1 MGRAFYS
8 DVWRTVVKSRK
19 RFVSILVIC
28 ALGVTMVTGLRA
40 SCVDLRQTADAFY
53 DAQQLYDLKVQS
65 TLGLTADDVA
75 ALSAVDGVE
84 RAEGAWEETTYTEL
98 GDARA
103 SVDVKALSETGM
115 NQPVVHDG
123 RLPER
128 AGEVAVTSQYLKDS
142 GAALGD
148 VINLD
153 AARDD
158 AEVFELVPYTIVG
171 VVTDPAEMTNP
182 DGSIAI
188 RAAASS
194 DYFFFVTPDA
204 VTSDVFTAIYVQVA
218 GADGELCYS
227 DGYAAKVDAVA
238 NRVEALRVEREQART
253 SQVRDEAL
261 DVIADKEAEAD
272 RQFADAQAQLDD
284 AQAQIDDGWAEI
296 ERSRAE
302 LADGQAQIDDGAAQL
317 DAQAS
322 QLADGQAQIQAAYDE
337 IADGQ
342 ALIAQK
348 RDELAAAKAQ
358 IDAGLDQIADGQA
371 QVEAGY
377 AQARAQR
384 DDAIAQA
391 DAALAAGHM
400 AQDEHD
406 AAIAQIE
413 QGYAEGVAELD
424 AQADRLAASK
434 AELDARAA
442 QVADGVAQLNDQ
454 ADQLA
459 AGKQQLDDQ
468 AAQLASGASQLD
480 AARGALESSR
490 AELADGR
497 SQLASGIADLES
509 GQSELDANRTDFEA
523 SRDEARQQFAD
534 ARAEVDD
541 IADARWYV
549 QDRSSNTAYASVE
562 SDAGSI
568 EAIGFVFPVVFIVVA
583 VLIGLTA
590 ITRMVE
596 EERGL
601 IGTYKSLGYPNAA
614 ILSKYFV
621 YALAACVI
629 GGVVGELCGF
639 VAFPSI
645 LFAVF
650 EVMYSFDSY
659 QLVFDAPYGIGS
671 LVLFIA
677 GIAGAAVVAC
687 RSELRQ
693 TPAALMRPK
702 PPRSGSR
709 IFLERIG
716 FVWRRMT
723 FLNKVT
729 ARNVFRYKKRFFMTV
744 FGIAGCM
751 ALLVCGFAIRD
762 TVTDLSAKQYGEI
775 NRCDLLV
782 AVDESSFDELS
793 ADLRADGQVASAQG
807 IAVDNV
813 TLSAN
818 DDQEALQLYVVPDG
832 APISDYVNLRSAPG
846 EPVAL
851 PDDGLLLTRN
861 AAEMLGVG
869 AGDEVRMK
877 TSAMDEAAVPVSCVI
892 DGYLGN
898 ACYLDENA
906 YARLFDEAASDNAF
920 YVNLADDVTDQAAV
934 GQELAQ
940 VDGVRTVSSTQQ
952 MIDEF
957 SQAFQ
962 LINTIVYVIIVLA
975 AALAFVVLFTL
986 STTNISERVRE
997 LATIKVLGFRRGE
1010 VNRYVNKETILL
1022 TGVGILLG
1030 LPAGYA
1036 FSHSLTYVLKMPS
1049 IYFAVHIEP
1058 VSFVFAAALTLF
1070 FAFVVALLSNR
1081 ALAKIDMIEALKSVE

>member
-75 ALSAVDGVE
+75 ALSAVEGVS

-98 GDARA
+98 ADARA

-158 AEVFELVPYTIVG
+158 GEVFERVPYTIVG

-194 DYFFFVTPDA
+194 DYFFFVSPDA
-204 VTSDVFTAIYVQVA
+204 VTSDVFTAVYVQVA
-218 GADGELCYS
+218 GAADELCYS

-238 NRVEALRVEREQART
+238 NRVEALRVEREQVRT
-253 SQVRDEAL
+253 SQVRSDAL
-261 DVIADKEAEAD
+261 DAIAGKEAEAD

-302 LADGQAQIDDGAAQL
+302 LADGQAQLDEGAAQL

-322 QLADGQAQIQAAYDE
+322 QLADGQAQIQQAYDE

-371 QVEAGY
+371 QVETGY
-377 AQARAQR
+377 AQARAER

-391 DAALAAGHM
+391 DAALAAGYLT
-400 AQDEHD
+400 QDEHD
-406 AAIAQIE
+406 ATIAQIE
-413 QGYAEGVAELD
+413 QGYAEGVATLD
-424 AQADRLAASK
+424 AQAAQLEASA

-442 QVADGVAQLNDQ
+442 QVADGVAQLDAQ

-459 AGKQQLDDQ
+459 AGKRQLDEQ
-468 AAQLASGASQLD
+468 AAQLATGAAQLD
-480 AARGALESSR
+480 SARGVLESSR

-509 GQSELDANRTDFEA
+509 GQAELDANRADFA
-523 SRDEARQQFAD
+523 SSRDEARQRFAD
-534 ARAEVDD
+534 ARAEVGD

-549 QDRSSNTAYASVE
+549 LDRSSNTAYASVE

-601 IGTYKSLGYPNAA
+601 IGTYKSLGYSNAA

-629 GGVVGELCGF
+629 GGIVGEVCGF

-659 QLVFDAPYGIGS
+659 QLVFDVPYGIGS
-671 LVLFIA
+671 LMLF
-677 GIAGAAVVAC
+677 IAGAAVVAC

-775 NRCDLLV
+775 NRYDLLV
-782 AVDESSFDELS
+782 AVDESSFDELA

-818 DDQEALQLYVVPDG
+818 DDQEALQLYVVPDA

-851 PDDGLLLTRN
+851 SDDGLLLTRN

-869 AGDEVRMK
+869 AGDEVQMK

-898 ACYLDENA
+898 ACYLSEGA
-906 YARLFDEAASDNAF
+906 YGRLFGEAASGNAF
-920 YVNLADDVTDQAAV
+920 YVNLANDVADQAAV

-986 STTNISERVRE
+986 STTNISERMRE

>member
-1 MGRAFYS
+1 MRS
-8 DVWRTVVKSRK
+8 D
-19 RFVSILVIC
+19 
-28 ALGVTMVTGLRA
+28 A
-40 SCVDLRQTADAFY
+40 
-53 DAQQLYDLKVQS
+53 
-65 TLGLTADDVA
+65 
-75 ALSAVDGVE
+75 
-84 RAEGAWEETTYTEL
+84 
-98 GDARA
+98 
-103 SVDVKALSETGM
+103 
-115 NQPVVHDG
+115 
-123 RLPER
+123 
-128 AGEVAVTSQYLKDS
+128 
-142 GAALGD
+142 
-148 VINLD
+148 LD
-153 AARDD
+153 A
-158 AEVFELVPYTIVG
+158 
-171 VVTDPAEMTNP
+171 
-182 DGSIAI
+182 IA
-188 RAAASS
+188 
-194 DYFFFVTPDA
+194 
-204 VTSDVFTAIYVQVA
+204 
-218 GADGELCYS
+218 G
-227 DGYAAKVDAVA
+227 
-238 NRVEALRVEREQART
+238 
-253 SQVRDEAL
+253 
-261 DVIADKEAEAD
+261 KEAEAD
-272 RQFADAQAQLDD
+272 RQFADAQAQLD
-284 AQAQIDDGWAEI
+284 E
-296 ERSRAE
+296 
-302 LADGQAQIDDGAAQL
+302 GAAQL

-322 QLADGQAQIQAAYDE
+322 QLADGQAQIQQAYDE

-371 QVEAGY
+371 QVETGY
-377 AQARAQR
+377 AQARAER

-391 DAALAAGHM
+391 DAALAAGYLT
-400 AQDEHD
+400 QDEHD
-406 AAIAQIE
+406 ATIAQIE
-413 QGYAEGVAELD
+413 QGYAEGVATLD
-424 AQADRLAASK
+424 AQAAQLEASA

-442 QVADGVAQLNDQ
+442 QVADGVAQLDAQ

-459 AGKQQLDDQ
+459 AGKRQLDEQ
-468 AAQLASGASQLD
+468 AAQLATGAAQLD
-480 AARGALESSR
+480 SARGVLESSR

-509 GQSELDANRTDFEA
+509 GQAELDANRADFA
-523 SRDEARQQFAD
+523 SSRDEARQRF
-534 ARAEVDD
+534 
-541 IADARWYV
+541 ADARWYV
-549 QDRSSNTAYASVE
+549 LDRSSNTAYASVE

-601 IGTYKSLGYPNAA
+601 IGTYKSLGYSNAA

-629 GGVVGELCGF
+629 GGIVGEVCGF

-659 QLVFDAPYGIGS
+659 QLVFDVPYGIGS
-671 LVLFIA
+671 LMLFIA

-775 NRCDLLV
+775 NRYDLLV
-782 AVDESSFDELS
+782 AVDESSFDELA

-818 DDQEALQLYVVPDG
+818 DDQEALQLYVVPDA

-851 PDDGLLLTRN
+851 SDDGLLLTRN

-869 AGDEVRMK
+869 AGDEVQMK

-898 ACYLDENA
+898 ACYLSEGA
-906 YARLFDEAASDNAF
+906 YGRLFGEAASGNAF
-920 YVNLADDVTDQAAV
+920 YVNLANDVADQAAV

-975 AALAFVVLFTL
+975 AALAFVVSFTL
-986 STTNISERVRE
+986 STTNISERMRE

-1022 TGVGILLG
+1022 TGVVILLG

>member
-75 ALSAVDGVE
+75 ALSAVEGVS

-98 GDARA
+98 ADARA

-158 AEVFELVPYTIVG
+158 GEVFERVPYTIVG

-194 DYFFFVTPDA
+194 DYFFFVSPDA
-204 VTSDVFTAIYVQVA
+204 VTSDVFTAVYVQVA
-218 GADGELCYS
+218 GAADELCYS

-238 NRVEALRVEREQART
+238 NRVEALRVEREQVRT
-253 SQVRDEAL
+253 SQVRSDAL
-261 DVIADKEAEAD
+261 DAIAGKEAEAD
-272 RQFADAQAQLDD
+272 RQFADAQAQLD
-284 AQAQIDDGWAEI
+284 E
-296 ERSRAE
+296 
-302 LADGQAQIDDGAAQL
+302 GAAQL

-322 QLADGQAQIQAAYDE
+322 QLADGQAQIQQAYDE

-371 QVEAGY
+371 QVETGY
-377 AQARAQR
+377 AQARAER

-391 DAALAAGHM
+391 DAALAAGYLT
-400 AQDEHD
+400 QDEHD
-406 AAIAQIE
+406 ATIAQIE
-413 QGYAEGVAELD
+413 QGYAEGVATLD
-424 AQADRLAASK
+424 AQAAQLEASA

-442 QVADGVAQLNDQ
+442 QVADGVAQLDAQ

-459 AGKQQLDDQ
+459 AGKRQLDEQ
-468 AAQLASGASQLD
+468 AAQLATGAAQLD
-480 AARGALESSR
+480 SARGVLESSR

-509 GQSELDANRTDFEA
+509 GQAELDANRADFA
-523 SRDEARQQFAD
+523 SSRDEARQRFAD
-534 ARAEVDD
+534 ARAEVGD

-549 QDRSSNTAYASVE
+549 LDRSSNTAYASVE

-601 IGTYKSLGYPNAA
+601 IGTYKSLGYSNAA

-629 GGVVGELCGF
+629 GGIVGEVCGF

-659 QLVFDAPYGIGS
+659 QLVFDVPYGIGS
-671 LVLFIA
+671 LMLFIAGIA

-775 NRCDLLV
+775 NRYDLLV
-782 AVDESSFDELS
+782 AVDESSFDELA

-818 DDQEALQLYVVPDG
+818 DDQEALQLYVVPDA

-851 PDDGLLLTRN
+851 SDDGLLLTRN

-869 AGDEVRMK
+869 AGDEVQMK

-898 ACYLDENA
+898 ACYLSEGA
-906 YARLFDEAASDNAF
+906 YGRLFGEAASGNAF
-920 YVNLADDVTDQAAV
+920 YVNLANDVADQAAV

-975 AALAFVVLFTL
+975 AALAFVVSFTL
-986 STTNISERVRE
+986 STTNISERMRE

-1022 TGVGILLG
+1022 TGVVILLG